1 MKKFLYIFILLL
13 VFSGLNTFA
22 QNFHGGVTAGLVASQ
37 VAGDTYSGF
46 NKAGVFVGGYVYL
59 DLSERSALQMELT
72 YYQKG
77 SRANPDSTNNFQQY
91 IFRANYIEMPLLYMF
106 KAGKFIVHAGPS
118 LGFLMGY
125 YEEADYQ
132 RLDDLEGYNKP
143 AAVTLQIN
151 LGMRYYFTEKFG
163 ADFRTNNSL
172 LNIRSRNATGDVW
185 RFWTYGQFHDSLV
198 ISLFYQFR

>member
-1 MKKFLYIFILLL
+1 MKKLLL
-13 VFSGLNTFA
+13 FTAFFLATSTFLFS
-22 QNFHGGVTAGLVASQ
+22 QKFHGGVTAGLAATQ
-37 VAGDTYSGF
+37 VAGDTYSGYK
-46 NKAGVFVGGYVYL
+46 KAGIFLGGYVSL
-59 DLSERSALQMELT
+59 DISKKSALQMELT
-72 YYQKG
+72 YFQKG
-77 SRANPDSTNNFQQY
+77 SRSNPDSSNNFQQY

-118 LGFLMGY
+118 LGFLMGHF
-125 YEEADYQ
+125 EEADYQ
-132 RLDDLEGYNKP
+132 RLDNLEGYNKP

-185 RFWTYGQFHDSLV
+185 RIWTYGQFHDSLV
-198 ISLFYQFR
+198 FSLFYQFN

>member
-1 MKKFLYIFILLL
+1 MKKLLL
-13 VFSGLNTFA
+13 FTAFFLATSTFLFS
-22 QNFHGGVTAGLVASQ
+22 QKFHGGVTAGLAATQ
-37 VAGDTYSGF
+37 VAGDTYSGYK
-46 NKAGVFVGGYVYL
+46 KAGIFLGGYVSL
-59 DLSERSALQMELT
+59 DISKKSVLQMELT
-72 YYQKG
+72 YFQKG
-77 SRANPDSTNNFQQY
+77 SRSNPDSSNNFQQY

-118 LGFLMGY
+118 LGFLMGHF
-125 YEEADYQ
+125 EEADYQ
-132 RLDDLEGYNKP
+132 RLDNLEGYNKP

-185 RFWTYGQFHDSLV
+185 RIWTYGQFHDSLV
-198 ISLFYQFR
+198 FSLFYQFN